1 MVEFDI
7 VIVNWNSGQQLV
19 ECLSSL
25 SNSLQSTDFILSK
38 CIVVDNASS
47 DQSADIPREVPYPLE
62 IIKNQDNK
70 GFAFASNQGATL
82 GSSPLILFL
91 NPDIKLFAE
100 SISKAVLYMNEL
112 GSESIGILGIQLVDS
127 HGSVHLNAARFPTLK
142 SFLYQMMGFDRLWP
156 KRFPSMVMTE
166 WDHRESKVVDH
177 VEGSFYLVRRK
188 VFDDLKGFDERFF
201 MYLEDL
207 DFSLRAAQA
216 GWKSF
221 YLANNQAYH
230 QGGGTTSPIKARRLY
245 YYLHSQVLYSAKHF
259 GFWSG
264 IGIMVASISMGFL
277 SRLVWHLFRFSG
289 EGLLNTCRAYGMLW
303 LSIPRLISNM
313 KYR

>member
-1 MVEFDI
+1 MKIDV
-7 VIVNWNSGQQLV
+7 VIVNWNSGKQLL
-19 ECLSSL
+19 ECLESL
-25 SNSLQSTDFILSK
+25 SSSWQRTVLELAQCT
-38 CIVVDNASS
+38 VVDNASS
-47 DQSADIPREVPYPLE
+47 DQSADIPQKVSYPLE

-70 GFAFASNQGATL
+70 GFACASNQGAAL
-82 GSSPLILFL
+82 GRSPLVLFL
-91 NPDIKLFAE
+91 NPDIKLFPDSIAE
-100 SISKAVLYMNEL
+100 AVQCLDEPGNE
-112 GSESIGILGIQLVDS
+112 SVGILGIQLVDS
-127 HGSVHLNAARFPTLK
+127 NGSIHRNTARFPTPMSILC
-142 SFLYQMMGFDRLWP
+142 QMIGLDRLWP

-207 DFSLRAAQA
+207 DFSLRVAQA

-221 YLANNQAYH
+221 YLANAQAYH

-245 YYLHSQVLYSAKHF
+245 YYLHNQVLYSAKHF